1 MSLNFLGTFSFF
13 ILTPSPDSEFIL
25 SVNHI
30 SFFEISS
37 KLFYYVFN
45 RITSP
50 YLSKIKVT
58 TYIKS
63 KDCHIMRKYY
73 HL

>member
-13 ILTPSPDSEFIL
+13 ILTPSHDSEFIL

-45 RITSP
+45 RITCP
-50 YLSKIKVT
+50 YISFED
-58 TYIKS
+58 KS
-63 KDCHIMRKYY
+63 HNIYKE
-73 HL
+73 

>member
-13 ILTPSPDSEFIL
+13 ILTPSPDSKFIL

-37 KLFYYVFN
+37 KLFYYVFI

-50 YLSKIKVT
+50 YISFEG
-58 TYIKS
+58 KS
-63 KDCHIMRKYY
+63 HNIYKE
-73 HL
+73 